1 MKAVEILLTYAC
13 NERCSF
19 CSQDVA
25 WRRAP
30 GLSFALVAR
39 ELFKAAKDG
48 YKAVCFSGGEPTL
61 REDLGAM
68 LALSR
73 KLDFEYRRVQTNGLR
88 LGSPGYAA
96 GLAAAGATHFRVSLH
111 GHDAALHDGL
121 VKVPGAFAKAA
132 QGLGEVMG
140 RGLAAGVNFVLT
152 AENAASL
159 PAFCAAF
166 LERGVRD
173 FVIIY
178 PLYEGDLVAHEGAMR
193 ITMQAAAAAVRAA
206 WPVFERAGGVRPH
219 LLNFTPCAAPELTP
233 WMLAWSPHSILVLDG
248 DGEPCDLYMASHDDR
263 MRTGPCGACSLAS
276 ECLGFKRSWLE
287 RFPEGGGLVPVGAA
301 PAPRREGP
309 RILRRGAGLFDSG
322 RHEVA
327 RAVQPVAGQ
336 APSPAGLRVER
347 MTVTL
352 DGGAGRVIE
361 ERSEWLEPL
370 GEAAHA

>member
-1 MKAVEILLTYAC
+1 MKAIEILLSYAC

-30 GLSFALVAR
+30 GLPFALVAR

-61 REDLGAM
+61 RADLGAM

-73 KLDFEYRRVQTNGLR
+73 KLGFEYRRVQTNGLR
-88 LGSPGYAA
+88 LGSPEYAA
-96 GLAAAGATHFRVSLH
+96 ALASAGATHFRVSLH
-111 GHDAALHDGL
+111 GADAAAHDAL
-121 VKVPGAFAKAA
+121 VKVPGAFAKAVD
-132 QGLGEVMG
+132 GLRDVMG

-159 PAFCAAF
+159 PAFCEAF

-173 FVIIY
+173 FVVIY
-178 PLYEGDLVAHEGAMR
+178 PLYEGDLLAHEAAMR
-193 ITMQAAAAAVRAA
+193 ISMQDAAAAVRRA
-206 WPVFERAGGVRPH
+206 WPVFERAGAVRPH

-233 WMLAWSPHSILVLDG
+233 WMLAWSPHSILVLGADG
-248 DGEPCDLYMASHDDR
+248 RPADLYMASHDDR
-263 MRTGPCGACSLAS
+263 LRTGPCGSCALAS

-287 RFPEGGGLVPVGAA
+287 RYPEGGGLGPVASA
-301 PAPRREGP
+301 PAPAEGGA

-336 APSPAGLRVER
+336 APVPGGLLVER

-361 ERSEWLEPL
+361 ERAEWLEPL